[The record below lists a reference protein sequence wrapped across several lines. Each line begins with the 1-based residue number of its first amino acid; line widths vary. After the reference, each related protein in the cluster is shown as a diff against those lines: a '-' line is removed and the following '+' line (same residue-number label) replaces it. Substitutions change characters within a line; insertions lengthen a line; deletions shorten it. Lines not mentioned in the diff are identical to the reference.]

1 MSRTRQ
7 AEYKILS
14 FSTTMRNPQRIAEF
28 LKALLPFENHIL
40 THEIIMQ
47 IVAYL
52 VENKIYVPTYASK
65 NFKDI
70 VISDENFTQKQV
82 KQIIEN
88 SPQNHKEAGF

>member
-52 VENKIYVPTYASK
+52 VENKNLCANLCK
-65 NFKDI
+65 
-70 VISDENFTQKQV
+70 QKFQRYCN
-82 KQIIEN
+82 K
-88 SPQNHKEAGF
+88 